1 MYYIRMYVC
10 LERVRL
16 VYTTYYSGYI
26 NVAVHLCHMHMCV
39 DFKVMHQLGFVKLTC
54 TCMYRTKT
62 MYVHISQSNHKH
74 VGGWLY
80 RACV

>member
-1 MYYIRMYVC
+1 MYVC

-54 TCMYRTKT
+54 TCMYIGPKLCMCTFFNRITN
-62 MYVHISQSNHKH
+62 M
-74 VGGWLY
+74 
-80 RACV
+80 